1 MTCSTLVE
9 TWSFRNQ
16 LLPIANAIKHILNLF
31 KGLIELR
38 GLGAAIM
45 ACSSQHAHLPK
56 RAATEQQWLTS
67 CSGEQLLF
75 TYIPVSTYYSSSLGE
90 ILIII

>member
-56 RAATEQQWLTS
+56 RAATEQQWLPAVLGSS
-67 CSGEQLLF
+67 CYLLIF
-75 TYIPVSTYYSSSLGE
+75 LCQGITPLHLEKSL
-90 ILIII
+90 